1 MISIHEQRMIDSC
14 ALRYY
19 HKNKE
24 RINEQR
30 ASDRIAKAKGTYAK
44 RLHPSKTGDLISRRQ
59 GAILM
64 GISQHKLTNI
74 VSRTTRF
81 TCKETITLEGRVM
94 YKVKDLLEWK
104 SHNLDLFEEGQLVE
118 AGTCKLSPHV
128 MLLINWGQKTK
139 RISNY
144 CDRQRVAINSK
155 NLWGKY
161 A

>member
-1 MISIHEQRMIDSC
+1 MISHEQRMIDSC

-30 ASDRIAKAKGTYAK
+30 ASDRIAKANGTYAK

-118 AGTCKLSPHV
+118 AGTCKLSPNV
-128 MLLINWGQKTK
+128 MLLIGWMNASKHVVKYCLTQ
-139 RISNY
+139 RPIIASN
-144 CDRQRVAINSK
+144 I
-155 NLWGKY
+155 LWSKY